1 MSARARLKLAVI
13 EAIGQAGGREGAAAT
28 CQRHTGTVAHWQA
41 LNRQEM
47 PTLDCAFRL
56 DAAAVADGK
65 EPLLLM
71 AHAEELGFTV
81 SPLPD
86 GEDAGGGP
94 VGQLMA
100 ATGQMG
106 KIADALM
113 EAQSDGRIC
122 PRERDQIV
130 DKVDRMLAYLV
141 DLRQTLGGEGA
152 PGDAQAGVRQA

>member
-13 EAIGQAGGREGAAAT
+13 EAVGQAGGREGAAAT

-41 LNRQEM
+41 LNRPEM

-56 DAAAVADGK
+56 DAAALADGK
-65 EPLLLM
+65 EPLLLL
-71 AHAEELGFTV
+71 AHAEELGFSV
-81 SPLPD
+81 APLPD

-113 EAQSDGRIC
+113 AAQADGRIC

-130 DKVDRMLAYLV
+130 DKVDRMLAFLV
-141 DLRQTLGGEGA
+141 DLRRSLAGEER
-152 PGDAQAGVRQA
+152 AGVREA